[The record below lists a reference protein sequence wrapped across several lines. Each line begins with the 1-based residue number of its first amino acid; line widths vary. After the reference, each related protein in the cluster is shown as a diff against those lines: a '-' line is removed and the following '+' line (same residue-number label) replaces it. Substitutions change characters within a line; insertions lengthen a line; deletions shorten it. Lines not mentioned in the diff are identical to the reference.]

1 MRNRSGKKS
10 FFLLF
15 VVAVALLAAIK
26 SVCPEWT
33 RPLRSGCDEI
43 IGPKWRPDSV
53 MQAAARA
60 DSLMFAR
67 RQPVR
72 IVDGQGRA
80 VKHRVTSVSDFDR
93 CFPDLND
100 VQLVTA
106 SRLGCGVC
114 ADRAEAERRK
124 TELVYIGANPYYDL
138 RRLSHS
144 VPYLVPRAA
153 RLLEGIG
160 RAFMDSCV
168 VKGYPMHKM
177 QVTSVL
183 RTEHDV
189 ERLRRHNGNASDQ
202 SCHRYGTTFDISYNF
217 FTRVQDPDAEPQPE
231 TWGVTLKSI
240 LAEVLEDFREAGLC
254 YVKFERKQSCFHIT
268 AR

>member
-1 MRNRSGKKS
+1 MKKPSGRKA
-10 FFLLF
+10 FFLVF
-15 VVAVALLAAIK
+15 VVATGLLAVIK
-26 SVCPEWT
+26 AVWPEWT
-33 RPLRSGCDEI
+33 QPFRFGSRETVHAEA
-43 IGPKWRPDSV
+43 RADSV

-60 DSLMFAR
+60 DSLMFVR
-67 RQPVR
+67 ERPVR
-72 IVDGQGRA
+72 LIDGQGRE
-80 VKHRVTSVSDFDR
+80 VKHRVTSVSDFDT

-100 VQLVTA
+100 VQLATA

-124 TELVYIGANPYYDL
+124 ADLVYIGLSPYYDV
-138 RRLSHS
+138 RPLSHS

-153 RLLEGIG
+153 RLLDAIG
-160 RAFMDSCV
+160 RAFMDSCA
-168 VKGYPMHKM
+168 VKGFPMHKM

-217 FTRVQDPDAEPQPE
+217 FSRVQDPDDAPQPE

-240 LAEVLEDFREAGLC
+240 LSEVLEDFRQEGLC